1 MPNIKFSDFTAE
13 ADINNFEGVVG
24 FTTDVGGV
32 NYKIQPLQMPARYDG
47 GTSNIALG
55 DSKTLLGTNIAS
67 GGDGNLA
74 IGFETLGDLNPASGQ
89 KLGSSIAIGNGAL
102 SSITEAGTLLTGQ
115 QIAIGVNAQG
125 SNGGSLPGILAADE
139 NVAIGYNALG
149 SNQGDWSSGFPTD
162 LGRFNTAIG
171 GRSLEDLDG
180 GTSNT
185 ALGHNSGL
193 TLYDGAGNTLVGFEV
208 GSNAAQSIGLFS
220 EDGVTAMGWQAASQG
235 DYSITIGYNAAS
247 ISYIQNPA
255 IGPPVAVPPART
267 IVIGSDSVSAAPNN
281 IIIGSDSS
289 ITLGSV
295 YTSSEDILIG
305 HDCEIRT
312 PAIPT
317 FLATNNTSIGNRST
331 IEGSYNTH
339 MGYFVDILGDDNTSI
354 GYFNTIYG
362 NNNCTLG
369 DFSLVG
375 TGVGPGEASHCIAVG
390 GNTTTTAGSFGS
402 MIIGVNTTNTIARG
416 AFEIGFG
423 GTDITPATNDVVL
436 VGKNGGSLGGT
447 SKLDLIGELN
457 IAPRYTQFKSLV
469 AFNYNDQGGILAPN
483 YDLSFNDGNVVKLTL
498 ESGPGISVVGPDGTT
513 ASVKAG
519 VYNLILEQSPTAPG
533 GPFIPVFNP
542 AQFKWPGGVAPVLS
556 TGAGEIDMFT
566 LVCDGTN
573 FYGTF
578 EKDFS

>member
-32 NYKIQPLQMPARYDG
+32 NYKIQPLQMPARYEASTG
-47 GTSNIALG
+47 NIALG
-55 DSKTLLGTNIAS
+55 DSQTLLGTNIINA
-67 GGDGNLA
+67 GNGNIA
-74 IGFETLGDLNPASGQ
+74 IGFETLASLNPASAQ
-89 KLGSSIAIGNGAL
+89 KLGASIAIGNGAL
-102 SSITEAGTLLTGQ
+102 GSITEVGALATGQ
-115 QIAIGVNAQG
+115 QIAIGENSQ
-125 SNGGSLPGILAADE
+125 SLNGGSIPGILAADE

-149 SNQGDWSSGFPTD
+149 SNQGNWTPSGFPTD
-162 LGRFNTAIG
+162 LGNFNTAIG
-171 GRSLEDLDG
+171 GRSLEDVDG
-180 GTSNT
+180 GNSNT
-185 ALGHNSGL
+185 ALGHNSGF

-208 GSNAAQSIGLFS
+208 GSNTAQSISLFS

-247 ISYIQNPA
+247 ISYVQTA
-255 IGPPVAVPPART
+255 GPTTVAPTKT

-289 ITLGSV
+289 ITLGGD
-295 YTSSEDILIG
+295 YTSSEDVLIG

-312 PAIPT
+312 PAIAT
-317 FLATNNTSIGNRST
+317 FAATNNTSVGNRTT

-369 DFSLVG
+369 DFSVVG
-375 TGVGPGEASHCIAVG
+375 TGSGPGQEASHCIAVG
-390 GNTTTTAGSFGS
+390 GNTTTTAGSIGS
-402 MIIGVNTTNTIARG
+402 MIIGVNTTNTIAVG

-436 VGKNGGSLGGT
+436 VGASGGGIGGE
-447 SKLDLIGELN
+447 SKLNLKAELN
-457 IAPRYTQFKSLV
+457 ISAQYTQFEGLV
-469 AFNYNDQGGILAPN
+469 AFNYDDQGGILAPN
-483 YDLSFNDGNVVKLTL
+483 YDLSFDDGNVVKLTL
-498 ESGPGISVVGPDGTT
+498 ESGPGIVVLGPDGTQ
-513 ASVKAG
+513 AGVKAG
-519 VYNLILEQSPTAPG
+519 VYTLILEQSPTAPG

-566 LVCDGTN
+566 LVCDGTY